1 MEIKPFIA
9 LHFINVIPTHNE
21 SLPAAVCVNVCL
33 RLQFGGGGGPYK
45 GRAELSWL
53 TLACT
58 CSPDSLKTEE
68 IYRPDKQPRNAI
80 SRVRFLS
87 LIVQGIALCLS
98 GWGEDQNHTEFISN
112 VVFPP
117 THRNY
122 LFPISP
128 ASVISC
134 GFSLNWYFF
143 SMCAAYVLNNINMFC
158 SDLSLVCRPSNE
170 DTIPQNFP
178 KEKTQGNL
186 LLKVIWWTC
195 VVLECCK
202 WLN

>member
-21 SLPAAVCVNVCL
+21 SLPAAVCVNVCP

-45 GRAELSWL
+45 GRAELINSGLHVFTGFSEDWKVKRSIGL
-53 TLACT
+53 INSHEMRYLESDS
-58 CSPDSLKTEE
+58 SPL
-68 IYRPDKQPRNAI
+68 
-80 SRVRFLS
+80 LS
-87 LIVQGIALCLS
+87 KELPCVLS
-98 GWGEDQNHTEFISN
+98 GWGEDQNHTEFISKI
-112 VVFPP
+112 VFPP

-122 LFPISP
+122 LIPIS
-128 ASVISC
+128 SVISC
-134 GFSLNWYFF
+134 GFSLTWYFF

-170 DTIPQNFP
+170 DTIPRNFP